1 MIGGMS
7 FRIFKTSAA
16 VFLESSD
23 APGLFRHVE
32 SGFSFNELFTSPD
45 PAAWIAAVYEGAGK
59 ENSFPPAIPFAAPL
73 GDQEVWAAGVT
84 YFRSRTAR
92 MEEAETAGGDIFYD
106 KVYEAPRP
114 ELFFKATAARTR
126 GHLDHVGIR
135 RDSTW
140 DVPEPEFTLAI
151 NSEGKIFGHTIG
163 NDMSS
168 RSIEGEN
175 PLYLPQAKN
184 YTGACALGPCLVVAD
199 APAPETTIAIRI
211 SRGGGEVFSGETSLA
226 QMKRSFEELAEY
238 LFRSNHFKNG
248 VYLMTG
254 TGIVPDAGF
263 TLEEGDEIAITI
275 EGIGTLRNTVEKV

>member
-1 MIGGMS
+1 MS
-7 FRIFKTSAA
+7 YRLFKTSDA
-16 VFLESSD
+16 VFIEHSD
-23 APGLFRHVE
+23 APGLFRHAGPDFTFNALFTATDPAFYIAGVYANDAQDV
-32 SGFSFNELFTSPD
+32 SFNPE
-45 PAAWIAAVYEGAGK
+45 I
-59 ENSFPPAIPFAAPL
+59 SFDAPI

-92 MEEAETAGGDIFYD
+92 MEEAETAGGDVFYD

-114 ELFFKATAARTR
+114 EIFFKATASRTR

-135 RDSTW
+135 SDSTW

-175 PLYLPQAKN
+175 PLYLPQAKS

-199 APAPETTIAIRI
+199 QPAPETTIAISI
-211 SRGGGEVFSGETSLA
+211 SRDGSEVFSGETALS
-226 QMKRSFEELAEY
+226 QIKRTFDELAAW
-238 LFRSNHFKNG
+238 LFKCNHFKQG
-248 VYLMTG
+248 TYLMTG
-254 TGIVPDAGF
+254 TGIVPDSDF
-263 TLEEGDEIAITI
+263 TLQVGDEIAITI
-275 EGIGTLRNTVEKV
+275 EGIGTLRNVVEAV